1 MSYPRYEVVAWSHMH
16 HFKGTQEAYRW
27 MDKDGRPTEK
37 IKIVRTRPVDGD
49 DSARDVTTFDGETAW
64 SSAIR
69 HWNEVLH
76 WSNNWLEIPMHP
88 PLYEDDDINAE
99 GITS

>member
-16 HFKGTQEAYRW
+16 HKDGIQEAYRW

-37 IKIVRTRPVDGD
+37 IKISRKAYESNLEKTWV
-49 DSARDVTTFDGETAW
+49 TFDGETAW
-64 SSAIR
+64 SSAVR

-88 PLYEDDDINAE
+88 PLYEDDDMNAE